1 MMDEVEKIR
10 ADLAKEIERRTVAEI
25 QAKKLLN
32 AIAPFSDAGKW
43 IWRYKG
49 NYSKTEETGI
59 LISDLV
65 AAYVVVKNL

>member
-1 MMDEVEKIR
+1 MDEVERMR

-25 QAKKLLN
+25 QTKKLLN

-49 NYSKTEETGI
+49 NYSKTEEAGI
-59 LISDLV
+59 LVSDLV
-65 AAYVVVKNL
+65 SAYVVVKNL

>member
-1 MMDEVEKIR
+1 MDELERMR
-10 ADLAKEIERRTVAEI
+10 ADLAKEIERRIVAEG

-59 LISDLV
+59 LVSDLV

>member
-1 MMDEVEKIR
+1 MDEIERMR

-25 QAKKLLN
+25 QAKKLLS

-59 LISDLV
+59 LVSDLI

>member
-1 MMDEVEKIR
+1 MDEVEKIR
-10 ADLAKEIERRTVAEI
+10 ADLAKEIERRIVAE
-25 QAKKLLN
+25 QHNRKLLK

-59 LISDLV
+59 LVSDLV
-65 AAYVVVKNL
+65 AAYIAVKNL